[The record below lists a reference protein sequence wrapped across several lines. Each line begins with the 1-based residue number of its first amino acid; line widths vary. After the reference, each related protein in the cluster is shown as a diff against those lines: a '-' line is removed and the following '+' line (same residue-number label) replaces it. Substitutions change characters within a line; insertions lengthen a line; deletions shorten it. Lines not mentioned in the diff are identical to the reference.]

1 MSGEYSVQKILNA
14 ERFNLL
20 SQDEINS
27 VNNLRD
33 LGQIEPAYNQLTP
46 EEING
51 FKDIVNFFIPASKE
65 QEFSNYDYANLYQ
78 TTIGNATAAKEGVVN
93 FATNPNVQK
102 EAAIIAGGIAVPMA
116 LAPITAGTSTAG
128 LPVAI
133 TALATKYPRL
143 AKIVGA
149 FTGGTGAATAMGEDK
164 LSAMGYGAREAA
176 GEGVVQ
182 GIAKSWPTIKKVGAP
197 IFQNIV
203 KGSLEEG
210 AETAIK
216 QLDAAGQ
223 VLTPAIASK
232 NRVIDLMEGIAE
244 NAWIGGGAI
253 REAREG
259 AIDAAAKNVGDFLN
273 TKFVTGNK
281 ELVNIT
287 DDFVQSFLHNASE
300 ESMDF
305 VLKEFI
311 TKGATIQK
319 GLIKTG
325 YRNLDTV
332 IQKTTGNSNI
342 VNINGLKKF
351 AENMSKS
358 GDMLDDASK
367 KILDDI
373 AALPSDVSF
382 AAAQRLRSQFL
393 EKTGYYTVGGTT
405 AGGFSKALAGGAQDI
420 IDGSMD
426 KAIKNLSNTKDLSK
440 STIAQINK
448 SWRGVNALYK
458 GSKNTFQSTLMTKII
473 NGDADKVYTSLIKGN
488 HPARIKEFKN
498 LIFNTAVKEG
508 VLENNLAA
516 TKLWRKVQGEFFVDM
531 IGRSIDGEAGILS
544 AKSLLS
550 KLKTFSGR
558 GDRALNELFANSPQL
573 LKDFKS
579 FARTLELAQSK
590 GIKGVPGGMLIQL
603 MQASAIV
610 KGSQAAAAGVLL
622 ADGNISWTEAGTIGI
637 VLGGPKVIAK
647 MFTDPNF
654 MKGVIA
660 TSRNKIGNFNY
671 TRGAVQIINSYVTQG
686 MFSQDEAVAKINEGI
701 SIGSL
706 NKSALKTFEQIQKAD
721 QAKIKKAELEKKIIK
736 KVKQKTSDLMEF
748 TGLS

>member
-149 FTGGTGAATAMGEDK
+149 FTGGTGAATAMGEDT

-216 QLDAAGQ
+216 QLNAAGQ

-244 NAWIGGGAI
+244 NAWVGGGAI

-259 AIDAAAKNVGDFLN
+259 AVEAASKNVGDFLN

-281 ELVNIT
+281 ELVNVT
-287 DDFVQSFLHNASE
+287 DDFVQGFLNNASE

-311 TKGATIQK
+311 TKGATVQK

-373 AALPSDVSF
+373 AAMPSDVSF

-405 AGGFSKALAGGAQDI
+405 AGGFSKALAGGAQKI

-426 KAIKNLSNTKDLSK
+426 KAIKNLKNVKLANGETPRFSK
-440 STIAQINK
+440 EAINQIDNA
-448 SWRGVNALYK
+448 WRGVNALYK
-458 GSKNTFQSTLMTKII
+458 GSKDTFQSTLMTKII
-473 NGDADKVYTSLIKGN
+473 NGDPDKVYDSLIKGK
-488 HPARIKEFKN
+488 HSLRIKEFKN

-508 VLENNLAA
+508 VLENNIAA

-531 IGRSIDGEAGILS
+531 VGRSIDGETGILS

-573 LKDFKS
+573 
-579 FARTLELAQSK
+579 
-590 GIKGVPGGMLIQL
+590 
-603 MQASAIV
+603 
-610 KGSQAAAAGVLL
+610 
-622 ADGNISWTEAGTIGI
+622 
-637 VLGGPKVIAK
+637 
-647 MFTDPNF
+647 
-654 MKGVIA
+654 
-660 TSRNKIGNFNY
+660 
-671 TRGAVQIINSYVTQG
+671 
-686 MFSQDEAVAKINEGI
+686 
-701 SIGSL
+701 
-706 NKSALKTFEQIQKAD
+706 
-721 QAKIKKAELEKKIIK
+721 
-736 KVKQKTSDLMEF
+736 
-748 TGLS
+748 

>member
-65 QEFSNYDYANLYQ
+65 QQLSDYDYANLYQ

-102 EAAIIAGGIAVPMA
+102 EAAIIAGGIAVPMM

-128 LPVAI
+128 LPVTI

-143 AKIVGA
+143 AKVIGA
-149 FTGGTGAATAMGEDK
+149 FTGGAGAATAMGEDK

-182 GIAKSWPTIKKVGAP
+182 SIAKSWPTIKKVGAP

-223 VLTPAIASK
+223 VITPAIASK

-281 ELVNIT
+281 ELVNVT
-287 DDFVQSFLHNASE
+287 DDFVQGFLNNASE

-508 VLENNLAA
+508 VLQNNLAA

-531 IGRSIDGEAGILS
+531 VGRSIDGETGILS

-721 QAKIKKAELEKKIIK
+721 QAKIKKSELEKKIIK

>member
-27 VNNLRD
+27 VQNLRD
-33 LGQIEPAYNQLTP
+33 LGQIEPAYNQLTS

-51 FKDIVNFFIPASKE
+51 FKDIVNFFLPNSKE
-65 QEFSNYDYANLYQ
+65 QEWTDYDYANMYQ
-78 TTIGNATAAKEGVVN
+78 TTIGNVTAAKEGVVN

-133 TALATKYPRL
+133 TTLATKYPRL
-143 AKIVGA
+143 AKIIGA
-149 FTGGTGAATAMGEDK
+149 FTGGTGAATAMGEDT
-164 LSAMGYGAREAA
+164 LSAMGYGTREAA

-182 GIAKSWPTIKKVGAP
+182 GIAKSWPTIKKAGAP
-197 IFQNIV
+197 IFQKIV
-203 KGSLEEG
+203 RGSLEEG

-287 DDFVQSFLHNASE
+287 DDFVQGFLHNASE

-325 YRNLDTV
+325 YRNLDTI
-332 IQKTTGNSNI
+332 IQKTTGNGNI

-351 AENMSKS
+351 AKNMSKS
-358 GDMLDDASK
+358 GDMLDDAAK

-373 AALPSDVSF
+373 AAMPSDVSF

-393 EKTGYYTVGGTT
+393 EKTGYYTVGGST
-405 AGGFSKALAGGAQDI
+405 AGGFSKKIAGGAQKI

-440 STIAQINK
+440 ATIAQINE

-458 GSKNTFQSTLMTKII
+458 GSKNSFQSTLMTKII
-473 NGDADKVYTSLIKGN
+473 NGDPDAVYTSLIKGK
-488 HPARIKEFKN
+488 HALRIKEFKN

-558 GDRALNELFANSPQL
+558 GDRALNELFSNSPQI

-610 KGSQAAAAGVLL
+610 KGSQAAAATVMF
-622 ADGNISWTEAGTIGI
+622 ADGNVSWLEAGGMGLI
-637 VLGGPKVIAK
+637 LGGPKVIAK

-654 MKGVIA
+654 MKGVMA
-660 TSRNKIGNFNY
+660 TTRNKIGNFNY

-686 MFSQDEAVAKINEGI
+686 MFSQDEAVSKINEGI

-721 QAKIKKAELEKKIIK
+721 QAKIIKEDREKKIIK
-736 KVKQKTSDLMEF
+736 NVKEKTKQFAEW